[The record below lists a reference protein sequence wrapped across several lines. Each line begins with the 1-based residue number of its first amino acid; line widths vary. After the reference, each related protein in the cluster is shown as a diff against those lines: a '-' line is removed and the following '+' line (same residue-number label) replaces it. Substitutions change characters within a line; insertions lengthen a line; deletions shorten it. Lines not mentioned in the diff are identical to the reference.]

1 MQLSINNEQF
11 LYKIL
16 ILRTLILIHAPK
28 ATTMD
33 ILFNSQGED
42 YENCN
47 CG

>member
-1 MQLSINNEQF
+1 MNYEQF

-16 ILRTLILIHAPK
+16 ILYTLILIPSMN

-33 ILFNSQGED
+33 ILFDSQGD
-42 YENCN
+42 RYENCN